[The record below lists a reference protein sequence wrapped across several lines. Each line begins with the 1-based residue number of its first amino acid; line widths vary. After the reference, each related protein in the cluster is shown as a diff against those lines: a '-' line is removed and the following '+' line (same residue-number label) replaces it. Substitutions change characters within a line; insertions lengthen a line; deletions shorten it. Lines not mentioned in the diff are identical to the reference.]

1 MFSLLKAPI
10 KIFFKKGIIPN
21 VWREQNKKKQQENLA
36 NWNLES
42 RWTRP
47 CTPSKTLSKS
57 SVGKAK
63 NKAVYYPPPPQE
75 LAVPVS
81 TESEVEEGQERTL
94 AESLCEKQLKSQIP
108 TKEVYEMPP
117 PHSRRKVA
125 YPFSKGNKLESPGL
139 LYMAERNES
148 WRLLSEGTQPIV
160 DTQMPTTLFPLF
172 PIRLPTS
179 TLQAAIFLG
188 IGLSEMI

>member
-1 MFSLLKAPI
+1 MYGENRTRRNSKKIWQTGIWKADGQDHALPP
-10 KIFFKKGIIPN
+10 KHL
-21 VWREQNKKKQQENLA
+21 VSHQQ
-36 NWNLES
+36 
-42 RWTRP
+42 
-47 CTPSKTLSKS
+47 
-57 SVGKAK
+57 GKPRIRLFTI
-63 NKAVYYPPPPQE
+63 PPPPQE